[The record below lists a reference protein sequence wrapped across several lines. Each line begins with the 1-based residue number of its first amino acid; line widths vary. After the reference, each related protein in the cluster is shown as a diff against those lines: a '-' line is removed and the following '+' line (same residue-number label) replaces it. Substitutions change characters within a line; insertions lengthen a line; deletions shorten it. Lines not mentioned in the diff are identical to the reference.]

1 MPKALAEKK
10 LLIVVA
16 GPRPKGNSA
25 ALAEEAA
32 RGAAAAG
39 AEVKVVRLSEMAMGP
54 CRACDLCRR
63 PGGRGCVQD
72 DDIKALRDAIRDADG
87 LLIATPVY
95 WFTMSAQAK
104 IFMDRLYVF
113 GDKKYRE
120 MKGKR
125 IGLILAS
132 GDTDPQTSGAVN
144 AMHAFQDAFAYLGAP
159 IAGMVFCGGGKIG
172 AAGKN
177 KVLME
182 EAFVLGRSLGS

>member
-1 MPKALAEKK
+1 MPNAKAGK

-16 GPRPKGNSA
+16 GPRPNGNSA

-39 AEVKVVRLSEMAMGP
+39 AEVKIVRLSQMKFGP
-54 CRACDLCRR
+54 CRACDVCRR
-63 PGGRGCVQD
+63 PGAKGCVQD
-72 DDIKALRDAIRDADG
+72 DDIKALRADIKGADG

-113 GDKKYRE
+113 GDKSYCE
-120 MKGKR
+120 MRGKR
-125 IGLILAS
+125 IGLVLAA

-144 AMHAFQDAFAYLGAP
+144 AMRAFQEAFAYLGAP
-159 IAGMVFCGGGKIG
+159 IAGMVFSGGGRAG
-172 AAGKN
+172 AARRN
-177 KVLME
+177 KALMA
-182 EAFVLGRSLGS
+182 EAFVLGRSLGSK